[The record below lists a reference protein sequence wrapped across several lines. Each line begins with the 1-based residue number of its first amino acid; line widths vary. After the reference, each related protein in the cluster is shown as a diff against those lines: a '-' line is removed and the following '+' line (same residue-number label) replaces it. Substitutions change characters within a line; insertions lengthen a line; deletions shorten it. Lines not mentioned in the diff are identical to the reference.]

1 MDKNKLKG
9 MIAIRAEV
17 YNVYNDICNGQP
29 KLECLNVGCM
39 NIQGMYHFKTLFKK
53 ANVKMTRIK
62 CLPDLV

>member
-1 MDKNKLKG
+1 
-9 MIAIRAEV
+9 MIAIRAEIDHV
-17 YNVYNDICNGQP
+17 YTDIFNGQP

-39 NIQGMYHFKTLFKK
+39 YIQGMYHLKTLLKK